1 MTDAPLP
8 ADQPARDAIVERLGE
23 NMVVEAGAGTGKTR
37 SLVDRVVALVATGR
51 ATMDRVAAITFT
63 EAAAAE
69 LRERIR
75 QSLERAAIDP
85 TRQPVETERCGK
97 AVADLDQAAVQ
108 TLHSFAASLLRE
120 RPLEA
125 GLPPGF
131 KTLDEI
137 QADLTFEDEWSNWL
151 DTVLDDPKRQTVLR
165 PALKL
170 GLELSHLRQAALKFH
185 ENYDLLTSVSFDA
198 LPMPEPYAAQAL
210 VEVQSTLRRL
220 LPRAKSPDDL
230 FAHVHSVLTLARRVE
245 EAIPDAL
252 EAYRLLARSPTVR
265 CNKGRQND
273 WDKDPAS
280 GENACKLIK
289 ETLKALDGQ
298 ITENLACART
308 AALEP
313 VLELLRS
320 FALEYARSRKSKGVA
335 QFHDLLVWARDMLR
349 DDLDARDYFR
359 ERYSHIFIDETQDT
373 DPLQAQ
379 IAMFL
384 AEDAPS
390 GGGQRDRPRDW
401 NSVGPAD
408 GKIFVVGD
416 PKQSIYRFRRAD
428 VNLVRRVQQIVGG
441 EHVVL
446 SQNFRSR
453 RSIIEWVNHL
463 FERSMQP
470 SEGQP
475 EYIRLDARV
484 DDEAGGD
491 DAPAVRRLGDALDAN
506 INIDQVRR
514 EEAEAIANTIILSS
528 REGWQ
533 VRAEDADAARRPASY
548 RDVCVLIPT
557 RTGLPP
563 LEIALEDAG
572 IPYRLES
579 PSMIYA
585 TQELRD
591 MLNCLRAIDD
601 PADQISLVAAL
612 RSPAFVCSDL
622 DLLSF
627 VEAGGRFDYLDEPTG
642 PQGPVF
648 EAFTLLREFHARRLW
663 VSPSALIESFVRD
676 RRLLEL
682 ALDQRHPRERWRR
695 YRFLMDNART
705 FASAGGSSLRAFLE
719 WTDRQQSEGARVM
732 ESPLPEL
739 DEEAV
744 RIMTVHGAKGLE
756 FPIVIL
762 AGLNIARNARPDAVL
777 FEWTNDKVEAK
788 VGRQG
793 SHFQTSG
800 YDELADVDKQRQDE
814 EFVRLQYVAA
824 TRARDHLIVS
834 LYRTAKDKKSAA
846 ARIAGF
852 LQGNDHLWPEL
863 LVPPTAH
870 ADGLA
875 SSMETQPVDD
885 DTAEARQIWL
895 EERRQVYQRQSR
907 PGSVAVT
914 RLAQE
919 AKQEQDLPDEPWKRG
934 RAGTSIGRAVHA
946 VLQTV
951 DLKTG
956 GGLDNIARAQAA
968 AEGVPDRTMEISR
981 LARYALSSVPVKRAV
996 DSGRWWREV
1005 PVTAPM
1011 ERGVIEGFIDLLFE
1025 EDDGFVI
1032 VDYKTDA
1039 LRSGDEIEKAMQR
1052 YRLQAGGY
1060 ALALNKA
1067 IGADIKEVSFL
1078 FLHPQREVTIADV
1091 PRAMRDAE
1099 LTALGLLA

>member
-23 NMVVEAGAGTGKTR
+23 SMVVEAGAGTGKTR
-37 SLVDRVVALVATGR
+37 SLVDRVIALVATGR

-75 QSLERAAIDP
+75 QSLESAAVAP
-85 TRQPVETERCGK
+85 ARQPAERERCGK

-108 TLHSFAASLLRE
+108 TLHSFAVSLLRE

-131 KTLDEI
+131 RTLDEI

-151 DTVLDDPKRQTVLR
+151 DTVLDDPRRQTVLR
-165 PALKL
+165 PALTL
-170 GLELSHLRQAALKFH
+170 GLELSHLRQAAVKFH
-185 ENYDLLTSVSFDA
+185 ENYDLLTSVPFGA
-198 LPMPEPYAAQAL
+198 PPIPEPYAAQAL
-210 VEVQSTLRRL
+210 VEAQRPLRRL
-220 LPRAKSPDDL
+220 LPLVKSPDDL
-230 FAHVHSVLTLARRVE
+230 LAHVQSVLTLARRVE

-289 ETLKALDGQ
+289 ETLKALDDQ

-313 VLELLRS
+313 VLELVRS

-373 DPLQAQ
+373 DPLQAE

-491 DAPAVRRLGDALDAN
+491 DAPAVRRLGAALGGS
-506 INIDQVRR
+506 IDQVRR
-514 EEAEAIANTIILSS
+514 EEAKGIANTILLAQ
-528 REGWQ
+528 RDGWQ

-557 RTGLPP
+557 RTGLPT
-563 LEIALEDAG
+563 LEIALEGAG

-579 PSMIYA
+579 PSMIYG

-601 PADQISLVAAL
+601 PTDQISLVAAL

-627 VEAGGRFDYLDEPTG
+627 VEAGGRFDYLDEQTEP
-642 PQGPVF
+642 PGPVLETF
-648 EAFTLLREFHARRLW
+648 ALLREFHARRLW

-739 DEEAV
+739 DEDAV

-762 AGLNIARNARPDAVL
+762 AGLNIAKNARVDPVL
-777 FEWTNDKVEAK
+777 FDWINGKVEAR
-788 VGRQG
+788 VGRRG
-793 SHFQTSG
+793 SDFQTGG
-800 YDELADVDKQRQDE
+800 YEELAELDKQRQDE

-824 TRARDHLIVS
+824 TRARDHLVVS

-852 LQGNDHLWPEL
+852 LEGYDHLWPEL
-863 LVPPTAH
+863 IAPPA
-870 ADGLA
+870 ADVNGA
-875 SSMETQPVDD
+875 ISSMETQPVDD
-885 DTAEARQIWL
+885 DTVEARERWL
-895 EERRQVYQRQSR
+895 EERRKVYQRQSR

-951 DLKTG
+951 DLKTR
-956 GGLDNIARAQAA
+956 GGLDDIARAQAA
-968 AEGVPDRTMEISR
+968 AEGVPDRTAEIAR
-981 LARYALSSVPVKRAV
+981 LARYALSSIPVKRAV
-996 DSGRWWREV
+996 DSGRWWREA

-1011 ERGVIEGFIDLLFE
+1011 EHGVIEGFIDLLFE

-1091 PRAMRDAE
+1091 PRAMEDAE
-1099 LTALGLLA
+1099 LAALGILA